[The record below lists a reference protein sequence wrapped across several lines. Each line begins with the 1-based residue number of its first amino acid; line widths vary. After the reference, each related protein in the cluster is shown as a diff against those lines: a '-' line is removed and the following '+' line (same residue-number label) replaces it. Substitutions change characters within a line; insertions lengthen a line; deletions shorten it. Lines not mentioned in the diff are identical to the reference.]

1 VATRTDFDLQV
12 AGLKELIVGLRE
24 LQGPELGKVID
35 RSLTTTM
42 RRVVVP
48 EMKRQMAADFKRPG
62 SHRPKEGLKV
72 KRGQSGPTARNVTV
86 RSVRK
91 RSGELVA
98 KSAGPRSWYSHFP
111 IGGTRAHVITAAGL
125 DARSVRQLNRGTASR
140 ALRIAGAFAARVE
153 HPGSRGTNSI
163 AKAVQAVVPR
173 LNARYRSDLE
183 AAYQKHLVQPT
194 RRAKPR

>member
-1 VATRTDFDLQV
+1 MARTDFDLQV
-12 AGLKELIVGLRE
+12 SGLKELIAGLRE

-35 RSLTTTM
+35 RSLSTTM

-48 EMKRQMAADFKRPG
+48 EMKRQMNADFAKPG
-62 SHRPKEGLKV
+62 SHRPKKGLTV

-98 KSAGPRSWYSHFP
+98 KSVGPRSWYSHFP
-111 IGGTRAHVITAAGL
+111 IGGTKRHIISARGL
-125 DARSVRQLNRGTASR
+125 DARAVRSLNRGTATA
-140 ALRIAGAFAARVE
+140 ALRIAGQFVAKVE
-153 HPGSRGTNSI
+153 HPGSRGTNSVE
-163 AKAVQAVVPR
+163 KATQRVMAR
-173 LNARYRSDLE
+173 LNARYVSDLE